1 MASVA
6 TNSGEDPKKGN
17 RIMIAGLAFQVATML
32 LFLIFA
38 ADFAW
43 RTYSH
48 RGVLQ
53 VTALEHQRA
62 QLSRSWPFRAFI
74 AALTLSTLLIFTRC
88 VFRVAELSEGWEGH
102 LANTQKYFVGLES
115 AIIVAAVLLLNLCH
129 PGFCFKDAVDLRT
142 VQPSKKTWYGKS
154 KRGVVAH
161 NGMEESDTELVGVR
175 AAK

>member
-6 TNSGEDPKKGN
+6 TNSSEDPKKGN

-32 LFLIFA
+32 LFLILA

-43 RTYSH
+43 RMYT
-48 RGVLQ
+48 RQGVLQ

-62 QLSRSWPFRAFI
+62 QLRRSWPFRACI

-102 LANTQKYFVGLES
+102 LANTQKYFTGLES
-115 AIIVAAVLLLNLCH
+115 AIIVAAVLLLTRGLCSQ
-129 PGFCFKDAVDLRT
+129 AR
-142 VQPSKKTWYGKS
+142 
-154 KRGVVAH
+154 RR
-161 NGMEESDTELVGVR
+161 GMEKAIGAWWRTMVWRRVIPNWSVSEQRNEGSE
-175 AAK
+175 